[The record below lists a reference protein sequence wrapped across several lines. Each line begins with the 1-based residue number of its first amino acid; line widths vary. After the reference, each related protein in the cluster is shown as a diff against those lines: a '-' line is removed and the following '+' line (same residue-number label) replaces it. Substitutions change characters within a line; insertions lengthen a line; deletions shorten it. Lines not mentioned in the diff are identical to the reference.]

1 MVMVSLTT
9 RPTVQVLVCAP
20 SHAAC
25 DAAVLCLAA
34 HWPGGA
40 GHSLVRLGSLER
52 LTSREVEQF
61 LPEKGAGEEGDS
73 PLARARSDLQSAERK
88 VVSLHSQLLE
98 GGRGRGEVQ
107 LQEQAAVA
115 RASASYRE
123 LEETAV
129 TGASVVVC
137 TLMTAARGWLMQ
149 RLSDG
154 ELGLLCVDEAGQ
166 TLDSS
171 LLPLLGRA
179 RRMVLAGDHL
189 QLPPTVLSKEGVA
202 RGLATS
208 LLERLALARPGV
220 VSLLSTQYRSHPAIA
235 AWSSQYFYGGKVRA
249 ATGLENR

>member
-1 MVMVSLTT
+1 M
-9 RPTVQVLVCAP
+9 LVCAP

-40 GHSLVRLGSLER
+40 GDSLVRLGSLER

-61 LPEKGAGEEGDS
+61 LPARGAREEGDT
-73 PLARARSDLQSAERK
+73 PLARARADLQSAEKK
-88 VVSLHSQLLE
+88 VVSLQSQLLE

-107 LQEQAAVA
+107 EQEQAAVA

-129 TGASVVVC
+129 AGASVVVC
-137 TLMTAARGWLMQ
+137 TLMTAARGWLLR

-166 TLDSS
+166 TLDSG
-171 LLPLLGRA
+171 LLPVLARA
-179 RRMVLAGDHL
+179 RRLVLAGDHL
-189 QLPPTVLSKEGVA
+189 QLPPTVLSREGVS

-208 LLERLALARPGV
+208 LLERLALARPGS
-220 VSLLSTQYRSHPAIA
+220 VSLLSTQYRSHPRIA
-235 AWSSQYFYGGKVRA
+235 AWSSEYFYGGKVRA
-249 ATGLENR
+249 AAGLEDR